1 VQSST
6 TGAFDAIVIGAGFAG
21 IYMVHRLRESGFS
34 VHGLEAGG
42 GVGGTWY
49 WNRYPGARCDSESMY
64 YSFSFLPEFEQDW
77 PLEQRYPTQPMILR
91 YLEAVTDHL
100 DLRGHFT
107 FDARVGSVTYDSG
120 TERWTVRTTGGLVVT
135 ATYVITA
142 VGALS
147 AANVPR
153 YPGAETFAGDQLSTA
168 NWPHDPVSFAGRR
181 VGLIGTGSSGV
192 QVLPQIAR
200 EAAHVTVFQRT
211 PQFVTPARSEPL
223 DPQLAVMWKTNYRE
237 IRRRTKN
244 TPGGIPMPDPH
255 QSALELSAEERI
267 AVCEE
272 AWRRGGIWFLGG
284 TFSDVV
290 ENLESN
296 TVVADF
302 VRSKIDELID
312 DPETAEKLKPTTYP
326 WGTKRVPIGSDYY
339 ETYNRPN
346 VSLVDIR
353 ADPIEEITPAGIR
366 TRSGDHELD
375 AIVYATG
382 FDALTGALLAL
393 DIRGRRG
400 EALAETWAEGP
411 RTYLGLMVPNFP
423 SLFTITG
430 PGSPGVVTNVPAAI
444 EQHVEWIADCLCHM
458 RDRGFDS
465 IEATEGATAEWTQ
478 HVQDVANDT
487 LYPAADSWYM
497 GANIPGKPRLFLPY
511 IGGLGVY
518 AGKCEEIVQ
527 GGYQGFAFS
536 RSIHVAAGEV
546 ADGAG

>member
-1 VQSST
+1 
-6 TGAFDAIVIGAGFAG
+6 
-21 IYMVHRLRESGFS
+21 
-34 VHGLEAGG
+34 
-42 GVGGTWY
+42 
-49 WNRYPGARCDSESMY
+49 
-64 YSFSFLPEFEQDW
+64 
-77 PLEQRYPTQPMILR
+77 
-91 YLEAVTDHL
+91 
-100 DLRGHFT
+100 
-107 FDARVGSVTYDSG
+107 
-120 TERWTVRTTGGLVVT
+120 
-135 ATYVITA
+135 
-142 VGALS
+142 
-147 AANVPR
+147 
-153 YPGAETFAGDQLSTA
+153 
-168 NWPHDPVSFAGRR
+168 
-181 VGLIGTGSSGV
+181 
-192 QVLPQIAR
+192 
-200 EAAHVTVFQRT
+200 
-211 PQFVTPARSEPL
+211 
-223 DPQLAVMWKTNYRE
+223 MWKANYRE

-255 QSALELSAEERI
+255 QSALELSAEERT

-302 VRSKIDELID
+302 VRSKIDELVD

-393 DIRGRRG
+393 NIRGRGG
-400 EALAETWAEGP
+400 EALAEAWSEGP

-423 SLFTITG
+423 NLFTITG

-458 RDRGFDS
+458 RDAGFDS
-465 IEATEGATAEWTQ
+465 IEATEDATAEWTQ
-478 HVQDVANDT
+478 HVQDVANET

-518 AGKCEEIVQ
+518 ARKCEEIVQ
-527 GGYQGFAFS
+527 GGYEGFAFS
-536 RSIHVAAGEV
+536 RSIRVAAGEV
-546 ADGAG
+546 EDGAG